1 MMFPPSRLLWHRLEP
16 TSAKPRCPSSNTNL
30 PSRLSF
36 LPCFACPLQVPCK
49 SLVLVHENLKSKSK
63 PLQKQ
68 TNQRLEILCTVK
80 SLLYFQVPST
90 LVCTVKFSKEVGP
103 INHITSRVC
112 SRLSYCTPNIL
123 SHRPFPA
130 ACRFPILNPTL
141 HTVQL
146 ELAIQKKQAISSRV
160 LTIKRPKYCSLFLS
174 KSPRLFLI
182 VPIFTYHT
190 VVCSKHEHD
199 DDDEEDDD

>member
-112 SRLSYCTPNIL
+112 SRLLCTPNITP
-123 SHRPFPA
+123 SHPGRLPLAASFPFPNTQ
-130 ACRFPILNPTL
+130 PN
-141 HTVQL
+141 
-146 ELAIQKKQAISSRV
+146 LA
-160 LTIKRPKYCSLFLS
+160 YC
-174 KSPRLFLI
+174 
-182 VPIFTYHT
+182 TT
-190 VVCSKHEHD
+190 
-199 DDDEEDDD
+199 